1 MRLPVAIQAHLAVT
15 ELTHLKELAQMADQQ
30 IGLDFVGL
38 RSDPCFET
46 SVFGPLS
53 YFLMY

>member
-30 IGLDFVGL
+30 IGLVFVGL
-38 RSDPCFET
+38 RSDPSFET